1 MENSDRPLAGRCFS
15 VLCDGCRRPMAKLA
29 HNRSLRSL
37 RRARARLSN
46 VAWRPAVCGFSVSVC
61 AAHLF
66 DPVMDHSSV
75 GNCLLASHCL
85 RCRHCRLLHSA
96 GVANTGANISRLL
109 QPALSRFIYIV
120 AAYNSTRCILRLST
134 SFLRSRRDVF
144 YSRLDRDHP
153 VA

>member
-1 MENSDRPLAGRCFS
+1 MENSDRALAGRCFS
-15 VLCDGCRRPMAKLA
+15 VLCDGRRRRVAKLA
-29 HNRSLRSL
+29 NNRSLRSL

-46 VAWRPAVCGFSVSVC
+46 VAWRSAICGFSVSVC

-75 GNCLLASHCL
+75 GNCLLASHCVRL
-85 RCRHCRLLHSA
+85 DRRWIMHCA
-96 GVANTGANISRLL
+96 GLATVGKHISRLL